1 MQRFYGF
8 AKGGAHAA
16 WPNAKHG
23 HDEQLLEK
31 DLGIPR
37 MSFMESCSRTQCSF
51 EVSAPTREART
62 TRACSPPHAH
72 GRPLHVALPECR
84 ESGLS
89 RPPAPWGTGKT
100 LFGHGP
106 GIGCLSYALS
116 IKPLGV
122 VDCRACTQHFH
133 FYHFV
138 CDCHRQTFFFYAKF
152 ALLGGDMFTCHSALI
167 DCYIL
172 LVHCYI
178 LHQPSYTTCTCSMTR
193 VT

>member
-1 MQRFYGF
+1 MGGDGD
-8 AKGGAHAA
+8 GGALWHAA
-16 WPNAKHG
+16 FLRFCEGGRACGMAKRETRTRRTIAG
-23 HDEQLLEK
+23 K
-31 DLGIPR
+31 GSR

-89 RPPAPWGTGKT
+89 RPPAPWCTGKT
-100 LFGHGP
+100 LLRVRSRARDRLF
-106 GIGCLSYALS
+106 IVCFMLS

-122 VDCRACTQHFH
+122 VVCRATQHFH

-138 CDCHRQTFFFYAKF
+138 FHAKF
-152 ALLGGDMFTCHSALI
+152 ACSAVTCLLVIPRLSTVTYYLCTVT
-167 DCYIL
+167 CYINHHTL
-172 LVHCYI
+172 LV
-178 LHQPSYTTCTCSMTR
+178 L
-193 VT
+193 VA